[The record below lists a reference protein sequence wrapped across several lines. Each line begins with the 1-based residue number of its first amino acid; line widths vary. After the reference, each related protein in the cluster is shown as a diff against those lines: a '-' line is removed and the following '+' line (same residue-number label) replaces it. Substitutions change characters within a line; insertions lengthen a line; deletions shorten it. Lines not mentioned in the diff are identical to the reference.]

1 MSENHPIADSQNQP
15 FDKDRELKAYFDSL
29 APVVQEAVF
38 QSGVPIQSVEQLR
51 KFEKEYTGK

>member
-1 MSENHPIADSQNQP
+1 MSENHPMFDAQNNV
-15 FDKDRELKAYFDSL
+15 FEKDQELKSYFDSL

>member
-1 MSENHPIADSQNQP
+1 MSENHPIFDPQNRI
-15 FDKDRELKAYFDSL
+15 FEKDQELKAYFDRL

-51 KFEKEYTGK
+51 KFEEGYTRK

>member
-1 MSENHPIADSQNQP
+1 MSENHPMFDGQNNV
-15 FDKDRELKAYFDSL
+15 FEKDQELKSYFDSL

>member
-1 MSENHPIADSQNQP
+1 MMSQNHPIFENED
-15 FDKDRELKAYFDSL
+15 LKTYFDSL

-51 KFEKEYTGK
+51 RFAEGYTEK